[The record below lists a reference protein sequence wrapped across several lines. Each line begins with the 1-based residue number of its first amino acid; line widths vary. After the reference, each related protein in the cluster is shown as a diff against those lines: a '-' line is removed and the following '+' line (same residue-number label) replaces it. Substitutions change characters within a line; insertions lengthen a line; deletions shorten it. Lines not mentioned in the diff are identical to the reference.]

1 MSITSKYYGRTKT
14 GAEIYQYTLE
24 NANGMK
30 VCVIEYGCIVT
41 NVWVPDNG
49 GVLRDVV
56 LGYRELADYEA
67 GTASLGS
74 FVGRYANRIEKAQFT
89 LNGKTYYL
97 EPNDGAN
104 HLHGT
109 FGRLTYQGSI
119 VDDSLVL
126 TGRSPDGDDGFPGNM
141 DITVTYKLTDD
152 NALVMDYTAVTD
164 APTIINLTNHTY
176 FNLDGCDGGD
186 VLHQELWLDA
196 DRFTE
201 GNAETCP
208 TGRILPVRG
217 TPMDFTKPK
226 AIGRDMDCGD
236 EQLRMASGYDHNF
249 VLNKDGG
256 MLALGA
262 IAKSPVSGI
271 RMEMYTTQPGV
282 QLYTGNFLENDGV
295 PGKNGKPHT
304 KHQGFCLETQHFPCT
319 PSHPEFPS
327 VTLVPDEEYHET
339 TVYQFKTE

>member
-1 MSITSKYYGRTKT
+1 MSITSKYYGRTKA

-152 NALVMDYTAVTD
+152 NALVMDLSLIHISRCWWQQTWRPAASTCLRWMRYSTTMCPSPTSSTPTASAAQA
-164 APTIINLTNHTY
+164 APGTRERPTSFMPRKSATGCGTCCATPATRRSPLRSTKTGTLCPPNFKRTMPRAGGAFLNRRRAVCWNL
-176 FNLDGCDGGD
+176 FAGK
-186 VLHQELWLDA
+186 A
-196 DRFTE
+196 P
-201 GNAETCP
+201 AE
-208 TGRILPVRG
+208 
-217 TPMDFTKPK
+217 
-226 AIGRDMDCGD
+226 A
-236 EQLRMASGYDHNF
+236 
-249 VLNKDGG
+249 
-256 MLALGA
+256 
-262 IAKSPVSGI
+262 
-271 RMEMYTTQPGV
+271 
-282 QLYTGNFLENDGV
+282 
-295 PGKNGKPHT
+295 
-304 KHQGFCLETQHFPCT
+304 
-319 PSHPEFPS
+319 
-327 VTLVPDEEYHET
+327 
-339 TVYQFKTE
+339 